1 MGKLDGKVAVIAY
14 AGGGLGKATAELFE
28 SEGAKVI
35 VQDDA
40 DAKLEGVPG
49 EKFIGDLRKKE
60 DADKF
65 IEFAKSTGGGKIDIL
80 VNNQDFPEEKKKLVE
95 LTSDEFKKAVDMN
108 LKTIW
113 LTLAALYPTVK
124 DQEKEGIKIINIGD
138 VAGAAGT
145 PKLIAYSSVKAGL
158 YGLTKCVA
166 KEWSRFPKVRCNMV
180 NAGAIKFGEGY
191 AAQGDGKTAAK
202 ALSLNNP
209 FAAVTATPKEIAN
222 VILFLAS
229 DDSDAINAATIDA
242 IGGVYT
248 ISGE

>member
-14 AGGGLGKATAELFE
+14 AGGGIGKATAVLFE

-40 DAKLEGVPG
+40 DAKLQGVPG

-80 VNNQDFPEEKKKLVE
+80 VNNEDFPEEKKKLIE
-95 LTSDEFKKAVDMN
+95 LTTEEFQKVVDMN

-138 VAGAAGT
+138 VAGAAGA

-158 YGLTKCVA
+158 YGLTKTVA

-180 NAGAIKFGEGY
+180 NAGTVKFGEY

-209 FAAVTATPKEIAN
+209 FAAAAATPKDIAN
-222 VILFLAS
+222 VVLFLAS
-229 DDSDAINAATIDA
+229 DESDAINAATIDA
-242 IGGVYT
+242 FGGVYT
-248 ISGE
+248 VSGE